1 MLQYYSFWIHCVTF
15 VGRSALLVAAVHIV
29 SMIYHLFKNAQKII
43 PQKIKRGLKDGQRM
57 SLKNVLKTFQKMVKG
72 GNGHNGVS
80 EQNWPFPN
88 SVQRTPAPPTQ
99 HQPPQ
104 KSRLSQVSF
113 FTVEVVFVFGL
124 HRLTSVSCGKKA
136 LRLGHSS
143 TQCFVYI
150 STL

>member
-1 MLQYYSFWIHCVTF
+1 
-15 VGRSALLVAAVHIV
+15 
-29 SMIYHLFKNAQKII
+29 MIQKKS
-43 PQKIKRGLKDGQRM
+43 KIKILKVV
-57 SLKNVLKTFQKMVKG
+57 KNLVKTSPKNNAKKMFQKMYPNFRSQKG
-72 GNGHNGVS
+72 GNEHNRVF
-80 EQNWPFPN
+80 EQTYPFLN
-88 SVQRTPAPPTQ
+88 SVRRTPAPPTQ

-104 KSRLSQVSF
+104 KSRLSQFSF

-136 LRLGHSS
+136 LRLGHSR